1 MKVEQQELDRLAG
14 NAKSLLDSLN
24 SRSAAER
31 RPIFVEFAGTP
42 KSGKS
47 TCIDTINHFF
57 RRMGYKVL
65 APTEGASKRTPY
77 YLKENLVAFNAWSA
91 TYALTHILEGRY
103 GADEYNLVIMDRG
116 LFDALA
122 WFELLQGKG
131 NVTEEECSI
140 FQKFLMIGHW
150 RQFEDMVF
158 LFTTDPDTSLERE
171 NREKLIVEPGLTMN
185 PQFLAD
191 LNGAYQTIIGKYSSQ
206 FSNLQIV
213 DTGQRQDTTPQS
225 TAFQVAEKIIHL
237 MEQKTG

>member
-131 NVTEEECSI
+131 NVTEEECSVI
-140 FQKFLMIGHW
+140 QKFLMIGHW